1 MKKII
6 TAIISGGLFAGLI
19 VLLGRYDVAQ
29 IGPDG
34 TSIGFSTINQKV
46 HDFTGV
52 NMTWYELTDTM
63 GYLAIGICA
72 LFGLAGLIQLIRR
85 KSLLKVDKTI
95 YALGCFYVVVIG
107 CYVFF
112 EKFIINYRPIIM
124 PGEAA
129 PEASFPSSH
138 TMLIITVM
146 ASTAMVVGQYIVNG
160 VLRGF
165 VRFLCGIIIAGTV
178 FGRLYCG
185 VHWFTDIIGGILLS
199 IALLALFSAVY
210 NKTQVIDRKNNGDV
224 DSEHAVSHE
233 VINFA
238 APAASIASAASSAA
252 SEAAA
257 VIADKQPAAAVT
269 DNQKTEKVSEEE
281 ISLEHAL
288 AEEIS
293 IEQNLSEE
301 ISIDQKLAEGTE
313 TEQNNTE
320 SEDVSPEDIYADIT
334 LTEKSDA
341 EYEGRR
347 VREENGPSTKGYIP
361 KH

>member
-124 PGEAA
+124 PGETA

-146 ASTAMVVGQYIVNG
+146 ASTAMVAGQYIGNG
-160 VLRGF
+160 ALRGL
-165 VRFLCGIIIAGTV
+165 VRLLCGIIIVGTV

-210 NKTQVIDRKNNGDV
+210 SNTQVIDRKNNGEG
-224 DSEHAVSHE
+224 DSDHGPSHE

-238 APAASIASAASSAA
+238 APAASIASTASSAA

-257 VIADKQPAAAVT
+257 VIADKHPAAVT
-269 DNQKTEKVSEEE
+269 PDKQKTAKASAEE

-293 IEQNLSEE
+293 IEQNLTEE
-301 ISIDQKLAEGTE
+301 IDIG
-313 TEQNNTE
+313 QNNTE

-334 LTEKSDA
+334 LTEKPDD

-347 VREENGPSTKGYIP
+347 VREENGPSTKGYVP